1 VYLRHTR
8 KNAGSCRGRDVKV
21 RIQGERD
28 EISDATRMDSD
39 TRDRAVS
46 RDLRTEETRSL
57 DMVLTV
63 RGARV

>member
-1 VYLRHTR
+1 
-8 KNAGSCRGRDVKV
+8 V